1 MCTTNFQ
8 VSTLTS
14 LENRGLSVAFVKG
27 NRIVNDANIK
37 AKKKSF
43 KTTTGNLVPLMYVS
57 GRKAVVEDRCQ
68 LIDPISHKD
77 LEVTNETADNYIVI
91 VDGQHRYKAF
101 IEDAI
106 SHDDIILMEVYYKD
120 GIKTQELL
128 SIMNIESSSWSA
140 GDYVNGMDLFR
151 QNKLTE
157 FCRDLCNRGY
167 SISTIGLILSFGV
180 SKLNKK
186 TIAKYMIGEIEDLPF
201 DYNLERAESFMAA
214 VKASH
219 FDDSFACKR
228 YLIEVCAK
236 LGQQFTADAVIE
248 AMPKLQQ
255 ETVDK
260 LNTMRKVDEGV
271 VKFTLEK
278 SFLQVLN
285 PAA

>member
-1 MCTTNFQ
+1 
-8 VSTLTS
+8 
-14 LENRGLSVAFVKG
+14 
-27 NRIVNDANIK
+27 
-37 AKKKSF
+37 
-43 KTTTGNLVPLMYVS
+43 
-57 GRKAVVEDRCQ
+57 
-68 LIDPISHKD
+68 
-77 LEVTNETADNYIVI
+77 
-91 VDGQHRYKAF
+91 
-101 IEDAI
+101 
-106 SHDDIILMEVYYKD
+106 
-120 GIKTQELL
+120 
-128 SIMNIESSSWSA
+128 
-140 GDYVNGMDLFR
+140 
-151 QNKLTE
+151 
-157 FCRDLCNRGY
+157 
-167 SISTIGLILSFGV
+167 
-180 SKLNKK
+180 
-186 TIAKYMIGEIEDLPF
+186 
-201 DYNLERAESFMAA
+201 MAA